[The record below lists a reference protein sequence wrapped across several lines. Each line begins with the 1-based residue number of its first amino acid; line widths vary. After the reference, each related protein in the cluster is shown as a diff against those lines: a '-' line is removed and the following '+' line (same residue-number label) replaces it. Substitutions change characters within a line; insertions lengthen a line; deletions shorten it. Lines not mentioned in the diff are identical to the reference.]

1 MVYSLPILW
10 KKNFSYAPHIK
21 NTPLW
26 IFVSYKPL
34 KGDQAGVSLDFDQ
47 LWVGEVLCQIWC
59 FIQNLHYA
67 LKIFVVMLLNIT
79 PCCSRLRLRIAYFIY
94 FKFTRVSLI
103 VYQSLYC
110 QFNVSVKETNCSISK
125 GMCVL
130 LFDVLMD
137 VLQ

>member
-1 MVYSLPILW
+1 MLDIKYLSKSWFSDVCSFVKFIQHKISDSMVYSLPILW
-10 KKNFSYAPHIK
+10 KKIFSYGPHIK

-47 LWVGEVLCQIWC
+47 LWEGEVLCQIWC

-103 VYQSLYC
+103 VYQSLYY
-110 QFNVSVKETNCSISK
+110 
-125 GMCVL
+125 
-130 LFDVLMD
+130 
-137 VLQ
+137 